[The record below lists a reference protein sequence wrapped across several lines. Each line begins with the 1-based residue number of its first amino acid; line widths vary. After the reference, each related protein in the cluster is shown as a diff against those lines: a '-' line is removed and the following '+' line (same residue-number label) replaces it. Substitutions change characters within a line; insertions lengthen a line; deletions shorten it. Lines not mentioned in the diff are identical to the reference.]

1 MKVEVSR
8 FDGLAAAKK
17 AAKRAIDDAA
27 EVARGRYLSPG
38 SGQALEYE
46 AVLREAQACLD
57 GRPGDYP
64 LLHADVSQGAAADE
78 FEAAWQVRS
87 ANAQWEFAAAQI
99 RAARLQAKAQIDAAQ
114 TQREVAEIREQA
126 LEDLGVL

>member
-1 MKVEVSR
+1 MKVSVSR
-8 FDGLAAAKK
+8 WDTIEAARANAKT
-17 AAKRAIDDAA
+17 AIDQQA
-27 EVARGRYLSPG
+27 ERTRARYLTPG
-38 SGQALEYE
+38 AGQALEYE

-64 LLHADVSQGAAADE
+64 LLHADVSRGAAADE

-99 RAARLQAKAQIDAAQ
+99 RAVRLQAKAQIDAAQ